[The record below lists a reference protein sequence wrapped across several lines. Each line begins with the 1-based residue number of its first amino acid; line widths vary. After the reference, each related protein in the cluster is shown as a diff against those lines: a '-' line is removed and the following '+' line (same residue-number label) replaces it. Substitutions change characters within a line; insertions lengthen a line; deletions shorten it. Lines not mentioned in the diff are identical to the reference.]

1 MLLMIIDYDR
11 PLLILSTW
19 TCYSWVQKF
28 QWLLREEITTQ
39 LYGIICLQPTFS
51 SHIFNSIFI
60 LYTLI
65 TNTLSH
71 LLFPFS
77 GGDFSYSSQF
87 SFSWNLYMFQLKKP
101 TSKPTS
107 CMISLQKPLLSKDK
121 NAYSA
126 LQYTV
131 HLNCIY
137 FFFYVLVILL
147 CFMSCTWVNI

>member
-28 QWLLREEITTQ
+28 QWLLREEIKTQ

-87 SFSWNLYMFQLKKP
+87 SFSWNLYMFQLKNP
-101 TSKPTS
+101 PQSPPHVW
-107 CMISLQKPLLSKDK
+107 SLYRNLFFLKTKMHTLLC
-121 NAYSA
+121 NT
-126 LQYTV
+126 QYTW
-131 HLNCIY
+131 IA
-137 FFFYVLVILL
+137 FISS
-147 CFMSCTWVNI
+147 FMS